1 MQETLSSSDSTELVR
16 LWRRRQALSPDEM
29 GRMYGIVGDA
39 LKACSPPELKVLGE
53 GRQELVAQFIYV
65 KVLRLDADPD
75 EGDSAAATTERS
87 AAHSA
92 PASERAAHSAPASE
106 RAAHSAPASERAA
119 HSAPSSAFALCAY
132 FRRYLIDCTRASSFR
147 RKLSIGEQV
156 TQDQLDAQLGAG
168 DGGVQEELAEH
179 GLSGPS
185 VQAAA
190 RAFIAGLPEPE
201 RLLLCEGFGRE
212 AAGGLSGVA
221 SRHAIASYHYRAGR
235 LGLVHKREG
244 LPADYARTTLGQWIA
259 QTLGISIAPEN
270 MGAIL
275 QVFRILGAEASYA

>member
-1 MQETLSSSDSTELVR
+1 MQDTLSSGESTELVR
-16 LWRRRQALSPDEM
+16 LWRRRQQLSPDEM
-29 GRMYGIVGDA
+29 GRMYAIVGEA
-39 LKACSPPELKVLGE
+39 LRACNPPELKVLGE

-75 EGDSAAATTERS
+75 EAEEAKEGGAAAD
-87 AAHSA
+87 A
-92 PASERAAHSAPASE
+92 PPVRNG
-106 RAAHSAPASERAA
+106 
-119 HSAPSSAFALCAY
+119 HSAPSTAYALCAY

-156 TQDQLDAQLGAG
+156 SEAQLDAQLGSQGAPG
-168 DGGVQEELAEH
+168 DDCLAEH
-179 GLSGPS
+179 GLSDAR
-185 VQAAA
+185 VRNAA
-190 RAFIAGLPEPE
+190 REFLAGLPEPE

-244 LPADYARTTLGQWIA
+244 LPADYAKTLLGGWLQD
-259 QTLGISIAPEN
+259 TLGIAIAPDN
-270 MGAIL
+270 MAAIL
-275 QVFRILGAEASYA
+275 QVFKILGAEASYG